1 MERILIVEDDGV
13 LRTDMAQ
20 EVADWGYDVRVA
32 RNALQGFMLIES
44 WRPHLVLSDINMPT
58 LSGFDLRRGVQSLG
72 PGYTDMAFVFVTSM
86 SARKN
91 KALFDEAAA
100 DDCVAKPFRYDEL
113 REKVEAQLRL
123 KKKSGDNISAYAKQ
137 WWGKQF
143 YG

>member
-20 EVADWGYDVRVA
+20 EVADWGYEVRVA
-32 RNALQGFMLIES
+32 HSALQGFMLIES
-44 WRPHLVLSDINMPT
+44 WRPHLVLSDVSMPT

-72 PGYTDMAFVFVTSM
+72 SGYTDMAFIFVTSL

-100 DDCVAKPFRYDEL
+100 DDCVIKPFRYDEL
-113 REKVEAQLRL
+113 REKVKEQLRL
-123 KKKSGDNISAYAKQ
+123 KKRSGDQLSSYAKQ
-137 WWGKQF
+137 WWQKQF
-143 YG
+143 SV